1 MRLKEAGLI
10 DYWTSQFI
18 PKIDKCLNKKV
29 KDDPRIRLSM
39 GHLSGAFVILLVG
52 YVLAVIAFIGEII
65 MGIKRRREMVLK
77 ERKREEEKRRRRFVI
92 ENIKKNALKP
102 LQQVLVDKAIKK

>member
-1 MRLKEAGLI
+1 MI
-10 DYWTSQFI
+10 
-18 PKIDKCLNKKV
+18 
-29 KDDPRIRLSM
+29 
-39 GHLSGAFVILLVG
+39 VILLVG

-65 MGIKRRREMVLK
+65 MGIKRHREMVLK